1 MKQNNKKKPLN
12 NLKKSYRKLSMIQK
26 WLLFIGLFFM
36 VVSTLPAVV
45 VLLIG
50 LLPTF
55 TILITDPRNTNKIV
69 IVGSFNLS
77 GVFIYLLNIVNSF
90 TIYEA
95 LFIVGDIFN
104 LIIMLGSAAL
114 GLIAYYEVPNLF
126 ILISKASAKK
136 RLRVIDSKLEKL
148 GEDWGTELIERQK
161 Q

>member
-55 TILITDPRNTNKIV
+55 TILITDPKNTNKIV